1 MPGQNDFVFT
11 GFAAFAA
18 LAVCLAGAGSGC
30 TAGPIEIA
38 TLPSDSL
45 SNDLVAH
52 WAFDD
57 GGGTVV
63 TDSSGNGRTGI
74 VGGILPPP
82 GSPSPW
88 IAGQFMSGYHFTGAD
103 YVTAGGIPRAT
114 PSYSVTAWVQIQPD
128 ELGAPIA
135 NLLSTETLGGGWA
148 LYATLGAGQ
157 QSYAFRFATNP
168 SQGYVVASCTCVV
181 AGPWTHLAAVVDG
194 GAPTPSLTLYVNGVA
209 TTVPTSGAT
218 ILPGSTVLYMARSAE
233 LTPIFPLTGA
243 LDDVAIYDRALVAEE
258 VADLSTE
265 AVPNPQ

>member
-1 MPGQNDFVFT
+1 VRTLRHLLLPVIACC
-11 GFAAFAA
+11 AA
-18 LAVCLAGAGSGC
+18 AGAGC

-45 SNDLVAH
+45 SNDLVGH

-57 GGGTVV
+57 GPGTIA
-63 TDSSGNGRTGI
+63 TDSSGNERTGI

-82 GSPSPW
+82 GSPTPW
-88 IAGQFMSGYHFTGAD
+88 IAGQFGAAYHFTGAD

-114 PSYSVTAWVQIQPD
+114 PSYTVTAWVQIQPA

-135 NLLSTETLGGGWA
+135 NLLSTEALGGGWA
-148 LYATLGAGQ
+148 LYATLGLGQ

-181 AGPWTHLAAVVDG
+181 PGPWTHLAAVVDG
-194 GAPTPSLTLYVNGVA
+194 VSATLTLYVNGVA
-209 TTVPTSGAT
+209 TTVPTSGAS

-233 LTPIFPLTGA
+233 LSPTFPLTGA

-258 VADLSTE
+258 VAELSVE
-265 AVPNPQ
+265 PVPNPQ

>member
-1 MPGQNDFVFT
+1 MPGRNAFVFT
-11 GFAAFAA
+11 GLAA
-18 LAVCLAGAGSGC
+18 LAVAGAGGGC

-57 GGGTVV
+57 GPGTVAA
-63 TDSSGNGRTGI
+63 DSSGNGRTGI

-88 IAGQFMSGYHFTGAD
+88 IAGQFMSAYHFTGAD

-114 PSYSVTAWVQIQPD
+114 PSYTVTAWVQLQPD

-135 NLLSTETLGGGWA
+135 NLLSTEALGGGWA

-168 SQGYVVASCTCVV
+168 SQGYVIASCTCVV

-194 GAPTPSLTLYVNGVA
+194 ELSTLTLYVNGVA
-209 TTVPTSGAT
+209 TTVPTSGAG

-233 LTPIFPLTGA
+233 LTPSFPLTGA

-258 VADLSTE
+258 VAELSVE
-265 AVPNPQ
+265 PVPNPQ